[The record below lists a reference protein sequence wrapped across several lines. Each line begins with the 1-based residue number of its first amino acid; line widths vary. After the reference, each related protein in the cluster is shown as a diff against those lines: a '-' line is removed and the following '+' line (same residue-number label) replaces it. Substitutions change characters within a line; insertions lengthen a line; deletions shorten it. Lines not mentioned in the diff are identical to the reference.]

1 MALRLKIRPINSLL
15 KRSLPVVHNC
25 SQKRYLNLQ
34 EYQSKQLMRN
44 NGVRV
49 QRFCVIDNVDQIKS
63 IIGDPNIKYSEC
75 PSADTPDNTSA
86 DFNELSLTDIE
97 EYVIKAQ
104 ILAGGRGKGHFKKSS
119 MKGGVQLTKD
129 KNKVIDI
136 SSKMLNDYLITA
148 QTTKDGVLVHKVMIA
163 EALDIK
169 KELYLAILLDRASNG
184 PVIVVSQEGG
194 VDIEAVAE
202 KNPEAIHKF
211 PVDINSNLESLDLDL
226 AKNVAKI
233 GLGLSGGLVEDA
245 AQQISRLY
253 KMFIKLDA
261 LQIEVNP
268 FGITTDDRLV
278 CFDAK
283 MNFDENASFRHQWM
297 KNIELENV
305 SEEDPRDHLA
315 REYGL
320 NFVPMDGNIAC
331 LVNGAGL
338 AMATMDI
345 IHHYGGSPANFLDV
359 GGSVNQVGVENAFRL
374 ITADQKV
381 KAILVNIF
389 GGIVNCETIAKG
401 LIAARSLVKVPLV
414 VRLEGTNS
422 ETARAMLSEVSE
434 IISATDLNDAAQKA
448 VNSVVI

>member
-1 MALRLKIRPINSLL
+1 MALRLHLRPIGSLL
-15 KRSLPVVHNC
+15 NRTLPVVHNC

-34 EYQSKQLMRN
+34 EFQSKQLMRN

-49 QRFCVIDNVDQIKS
+49 QKFCVVDNTDQIKA
-63 IIGDPNIKYSEC
+63 IIGDPNSKYSEC
-75 PSADTPDNTSA
+75 PSADSDDIDRISLA
-86 DFNELSLTDIE
+86 DVE

-104 ILAGGRGKGHFKKSS
+104 VLAGGRGKGHFKNSG

-129 KNKVIDI
+129 KKKVFEVCG
-136 SSKMLNDYLITA
+136 KMLNDYLITA
-148 QTTKDGVLVHKVMIA
+148 QTTKSGVLVNKVMIA

-184 PVIVVSQEGG
+184 PVIVASEQGG
-194 VDIEAVAE
+194 VDIEQVAE
-202 KNPEAIHKF
+202 KTPEAIHKF
-211 PVDINSNLESLDLDL
+211 PIPIDENEENLDLEL
-226 AKNVAKI
+226 AKAVAKI
-233 GLGLSGGLVEDA
+233 GLGLTGALIEDA
-245 AQQISRLY
+245 AKQISRLY

-268 FGITTDDRLV
+268 FGITNKDSLV

-283 MNFDENASFRHQWM
+283 INFDENASFRHQWM
-297 KNIELENV
+297 KQIEAENAA
-305 SEEDPRDHLA
+305 EEDPRDRLA
-315 REYGL
+315 RDYNL

-381 KAILVNIF
+381 RAILVNIF
-389 GGIVNCETIAKG
+389 GGIVNCEIIAKG
-401 LIAARSLVKVPLV
+401 LIAAKSLVKVPLI

-422 ETARAMLSEVSE
+422 ETARDMLSQVSD
-434 IISATDLNDAAQKA
+434 IISAADLDDAAQKA
-448 VNSVVI
+448 VKAVVL